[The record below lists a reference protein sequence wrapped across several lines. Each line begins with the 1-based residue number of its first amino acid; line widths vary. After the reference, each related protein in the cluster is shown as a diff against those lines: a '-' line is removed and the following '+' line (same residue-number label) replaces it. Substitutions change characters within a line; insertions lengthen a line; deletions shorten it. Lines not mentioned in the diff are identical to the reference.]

1 MDAIGVVLGLVL
13 LFVGV
18 ALTMLVVGAV
28 KATKRVAA
36 KVGEHEAN
44 ARRAVENAALKA
56 KTFTKPGPVGRISA
70 VRLSL
75 RTSLESTR
83 KVLEAGL
90 PEDGQLT
97 EALQLLTRLEAHAA
111 ELDGELRTLEREPD
125 QGRVAAKLPELA
137 ERAERITHSAESMR
151 WAAQDR
157 MQRFADDELA
167 RLSEACEAEA
177 GSLRHWEPAAAA
189 ESEPVAASEPAGA
202 GGFTSAAQG
211 QTADRSQAPGQTSPS
226 AGRKGLSAGR
236 QPSAEDVLGLA
247 AEPLARLA
255 ERLRKPS
262 TGSTSAG

>member
-13 LFVGV
+13 LFTV
-18 ALTMLVVGAV
+18 AALAMLAVGAV

-36 KVGEHEAN
+36 KVSEHEAN

-83 KVLEAGL
+83 QVLEAGL
-90 PEDGQLT
+90 SEDGQLT
-97 EALQLLTRLEAHAA
+97 EALQLLARLDSHAA
-111 ELDGELRTLEREPD
+111 ELDGELRILEREPD
-125 QGRVAAKLPELA
+125 QSRVTAKLAELT

-157 MQRFADDELA
+157 MRRFADDELA
-167 RLSEACEAEA
+167 RLTEACEAEA
-177 GSLRHWEPAAAA
+177 GSLRHWEPTAASAAAA
-189 ESEPVAASEPAGA
+189 DAAGNGAGA
-202 GGFTSAAQG
+202 FTASTQG
-211 QTADRSQAPGQTSPS
+211 QGAGRSSGQASSG
-226 AGRKGLSAGR
+226 AERKGLGAGR
-236 QPSAEDVLGLA
+236 QPGAEDVLGLA

-262 TGSTSAG
+262 TGSSSAG